1 VSRQQSLAGDVRQ
14 LARGWRWS
22 RRPLPPASIVAPD
35 SEHHR
40 YPEPREF
47 PTEWARSRPA
57 RAAREVILRGGL
69 GPLISRQTTLRV
81 SGLDVFDDLEAPAI
95 ICANHT
101 SHLDTPLILTS
112 LPLEWQRKVAVG
124 AAADY
129 FFDVWWRALGSALA
143 FSTFPIERHGVGLSE
158 TPTRL
163 LSEGWSL
170 VMFPEGTRSPD
181 GWARRLRPGAAA
193 LALATGT
200 PIIPVALA
208 GSFAAMPRGRSWPR
222 PGRPRVHVRWGRPL
236 HPRDGEEPFALTGR
250 LRAALAQLLDE
261 DATDWYAA
269 ARRAAGGDTPSLEG
283 PQASDWRRR
292 WAATAGP
299 KAARTGSPWR

>member
-1 VSRQQSLAGDVRQ
+1 MTSLPQDVRQ

-22 RRPLPPASIVAPD
+22 RRPLPPASIVSPD
-35 SEHHR
+35 GAHHS
-40 YPEPREF
+40 YPQPREF
-47 PTEWARSRPA
+47 PTDWARSRPA
-57 RAAREVILRGGL
+57 RAAREAVLRGGL
-69 GPLISRQTTLRV
+69 GPLIARQTRPQV
-81 SGLDVFDDLEAPAI
+81 SGLDVFADIDGPVI

-112 LPLEWQRKVAVG
+112 LPVERQRRVAVG

-143 FSTFPIERHGVGLSE
+143 FATFPIERHGVGMSE

-163 LSEGWSL
+163 LAEGWSL

-193 LALATGT
+193 LAIATGT
-200 PIIPVALA
+200 PLLPVAIS

-222 PGRPRVHVRWGRPL
+222 PGRPRVHVRWGRPIT
-236 HPRDGEEPFALTGR
+236 PGDGEEPFALTGR

-269 ARRAAGGDTPSLEG
+269 ARRAAGGATPAIEG
-283 PQASDWRRR
+283 PPIADWRRR
-292 WAATAGP
+292 WQSTAGP
-299 KAARTGSPWR
+299 APCGRRIDPWQ